1 MLHSGNSVLSDAA
14 GAEKCSNTVVQA
26 KEFKMLRQLFKSM
39 VVARQ
44 AAAAI
49 ETLNHMSD
57 RQLEDIGFTR
67 ANYVQKIKASVLAEL
82 DAQDAAKAASAP
94 VNANLVGTV

>member
-14 GAEKCSNTVVQA
+14 GAEKCYHTVVLA
-26 KEFKMLRQLFKSM
+26 KELKMLRQLFKSM
-39 VVARQ
+39 VGARQ

-49 ETLNHMSD
+49 ETLNYMSD

-67 ANYVQKIKASVLAEL
+67 ENYVEKIKASVLAEL
-82 DAQDAAKAASAP
+82 DAQDAAKELEAP
-94 VNANLVGTV
+94 VNENLVGAV